1 MQWVWRRML
10 SASSGS
16 YVASSPCAVRM
27 RASRSESCSFIW
39 QPKVRTWK
47 RWAMRI
53 RVYGPALSGSPAVH
67 VTFAAFLVAAAA
79 VSVGSVVQGSVGF
92 GLNLLGAP
100 FIAIVIPQALPA
112 TLARVAFPLSLS
124 TVARE
129 HRSVEGPALRWMLV
143 GAVPGTFLGVLMLGH

>member
-1 MQWVWRRML
+1 MQQVLRTLMWA
-10 SASSGS
+10 SAGSPVDSSRS
-16 YVASSPCAVRM
+16 AVSM

-124 TVARE
+124 TVARQ

-143 GAVPGTFLGVLMLGH
+143 GGVRGTFPGML